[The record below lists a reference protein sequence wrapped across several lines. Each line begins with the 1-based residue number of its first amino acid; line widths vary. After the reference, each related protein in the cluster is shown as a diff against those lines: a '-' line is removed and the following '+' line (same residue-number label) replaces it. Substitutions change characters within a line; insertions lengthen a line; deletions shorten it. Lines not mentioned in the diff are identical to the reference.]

1 MEVVKLE
8 AQHPTINNLEVNIQ
22 SSFTQ
27 VKKKFFVGK
36 YSKPKMDL
44 LLLESFTRFSDKDS
58 LSLVAG

>member
-27 VKKKFFVGK
+27 VKKSLFI
-36 YSKPKMDL
+36 MDL
-44 LLLESFTRFSDKDS
+44 LLLESFTEFSDKDS